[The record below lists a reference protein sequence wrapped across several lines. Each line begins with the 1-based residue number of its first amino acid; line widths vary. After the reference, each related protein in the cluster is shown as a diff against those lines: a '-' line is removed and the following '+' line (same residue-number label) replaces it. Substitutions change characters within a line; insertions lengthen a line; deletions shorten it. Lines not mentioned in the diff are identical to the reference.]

1 MSVGAG
7 FQGERAV
14 LAKSSRYKQE
24 QGAEWPRHW
33 MDRNEG
39 RLGTVGRGGDL
50 GQMHSLRERSDRI
63 HGLREGG
70 RADSWFLS

>member
-7 FQGERAV
+7 FQGEGTV
-14 LAKSSRYKQE
+14 LAKSSRFKQE

-50 GQMHSLRERSDRI
+50 GQIHSQREK
-63 HGLREGG
+63 
-70 RADSWFLS
+70 